1 VGGYRGFSIF
11 IDERVQSGAQNWL
24 SRLPTGDIGPRHFS
38 RALNEEILPCLGL
51 NKTSIS
57 ERTAR
62 HWLVKLGWRRTCLKK
77 GVYMDGHEQ
86 DNVVKYRNKFFLPL
100 MAEHKRCMVKW
111 VEKENGQFECIE
123 PQLHP
128 GEKRIVP
135 IFQDE
140 SSFHAGEYKSNV
152 W

>member
-1 VGGYRGFSIF
+1 
-11 IDERVQSGAQNWL
+11 
-24 SRLPTGDIGPRHFS
+24 
-38 RALNEEILPCLGL
+38 
-51 NKTSIS
+51 
-57 ERTAR
+57 
-62 HWLVKLGWRRTCLKK
+62 
-77 GVYMDGHEQ
+77 MDGHEQ
-86 DNVVKYRNKFFLPL
+86 DDVVKYQNKFFLPL